1 MTRRVLTNQNLSGQT
16 LDASTQ
22 PDGHA
27 RESLLRGCTFDA
39 STVFLGDIRGSEF
52 INCTG
57 PANWSQAQTHGCYW
71 RGGDIQGAQFP
82 ADIGAHHYEVIREI
96 IRQRAPLVIN
106 SVPANRRTAVLN
118 ALIELRNLLVNLDQM
133 CWDTAA
139 DLMDSRVSK
148 TIGRAFFRAVFQPYP
163 RLLAAFN
170 RMVRDRDTVGSG
182 FTPKLQTTVSWDD
195 GVSVTLDAT
204 TVPAGASAYDVARAL
219 ETQARAQATGTLA
232 DYYNPVPPGLDYH
245 VHVYVVRPPLLRAM
259 VTADEWLTHIWGEY

>member
-1 MTRRVLTNQNLSGQT
+1 MTRRILTNQNLSGQV

-39 STVFLGDIRGSEF
+39 GTVFLGDIRGAEF

-57 PANWSQAQTHGCYW
+57 PADWSQAQTHGCYW
-71 RGGDIQGAQFP
+71 RGGNIQGAKFP
-82 ADIGAHHYEVIREI
+82 TDTGSFHYEVIREI

-118 ALIELRNLLVNLDQM
+118 ALIELRSLLVNLDGM

-139 DLMDSRVSK
+139 DLMDSRISK

-163 RLLAAFN
+163 RLLATFEQ
-170 RMVRDRDTVGSG
+170 MVRHRDAGDPNAVLRTQE
-182 FTPKLQTTVSWDD
+182 TISWAD
-195 GVSVTLDAT
+195 GVSVTLNST
-204 TVPAGASAYDVARAL
+204 SVPAGASAYDVARAL
-219 ETQARAQATGTLA
+219 ETQARAQATGRLA
-232 DYYNPVPPGLDYH
+232 DYYKPVPNGLDYH

-259 VTADEWLTHIWGEY
+259 VTADEWLTAPDEGY